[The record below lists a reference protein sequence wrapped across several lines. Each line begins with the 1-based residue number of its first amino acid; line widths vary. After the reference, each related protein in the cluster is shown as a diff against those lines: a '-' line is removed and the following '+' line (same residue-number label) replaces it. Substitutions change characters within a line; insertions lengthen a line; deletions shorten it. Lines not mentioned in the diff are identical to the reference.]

1 MSDGN
6 MRDASWVLLRQLN
19 QTSTTPWL
27 VAGDFNEIMYSN
39 EKRGGRLRSAR
50 QMEQFRMVLSE
61 CNLYD
66 LGFSGRWYTWERG
79 RFLHNNVRERLDR
92 GVANSQWN
100 QSFPDYLVK
109 HLRHSFSD
117 HCPVLID
124 TTGKRQDFRHSPPL
138 PFKFDAAWVM
148 DDSCTT
154 IIFEFWSS
162 HTSDLPTKLCE
173 LGSSLKNWSLSMRKE
188 KRAVKDSLEARL
200 KELEEG
206 DLDDDVLAELID
218 VKLGLNIEADKEELS
233 WKQRARVN
241 WLSHGDKNT
250 TFFHNFAAARKKN
263 NLIKEIGN
271 GQGSIV
277 STTEEIAC
285 VAVDFFKDLFSASV
299 TSDAETVLRNVRHC
313 VTPIMNE
320 FNVALLAKQG
330 WRILS
335 NHSSLLARVL
345 KARYFPRTDFL
356 SAQLGSTPSYTWRS
370 IYSAKGLL
378 EKGLG
383 WRIGNGRDVSIWN
396 DSWLLVKGDGR
407 IRDHAIDIQYTRV
420 VDLINPTSNEW
431 NSALVKSIFTPSV
444 AQQILCIPLAK
455 TETDDMLVWRYEGN
469 GHYTPKSGYR
479 LLRDEA
485 SMEFRGIRIHGSNS
499 FPEFFNLLW
508 NLNLPSKCKIFLW
521 RLFHNFIPNFT
532 NLQQRRIQVQ
542 NACPFCEVAA
552 ESTAHFLY
560 ECSWSIQL
568 LQALHIEFPDPSQF
582 LDYRS
587 WLSRFIINS
596 DREKRVVIVIT
607 YWALWYARNQ
617 LVHEGIKQSIHK
629 ISAFVLAHVAELD
642 IVAALSLSS
651 LPSVPSRWSLPASGI
666 IKINF
671 DTSFLSSTK
680 EAISGIV
687 ARDSTGLIMAAC
699 IIPHSDV
706 NDAFV
711 AEVKACESAVL
722 FAIEL
727 GFKSVQV
734 EGDSL
739 TVIRKFSSGSLDKSI
754 IQPIITDIKAK
765 LHLFEKITF
774 SHVGRQGNAAAHALA
789 RIHTQF
795 QLPRYWV
802 EEAPQEVEQITLADL
817 R

>member
-1 MSDGN
+1 
-6 MRDASWVLLRQLN
+6 
-19 QTSTTPWL
+19 
-27 VAGDFNEIMYSN
+27 
-39 EKRGGRLRSAR
+39 
-50 QMEQFRMVLSE
+50 
-61 CNLYD
+61 
-66 LGFSGRWYTWERG
+66 
-79 RFLHNNVRERLDR
+79 
-92 GVANSQWN
+92 
-100 QSFPDYLVK
+100 
-109 HLRHSFSD
+109 
-117 HCPVLID
+117 
-124 TTGKRQDFRHSPPL
+124 
-138 PFKFDAAWVM
+138 
-148 DDSCTT
+148 
-154 IIFEFWSS
+154 
-162 HTSDLPTKLCE
+162 
-173 LGSSLKNWSLSMRKE
+173 MRKE

-206 DLDDDVLAELID
+206 DLDDDVLAESID

-233 WKQRARVN
+233 WEQRARVN

-320 FNVALLAKQG
+320 GGKEVFIKSVLQAIPIYAMQCFLLPKSLCDKLEIAMNRFWWKNTASKNGIHWCSWNVMATPKHYGGMGFRDISKFNVALLAKQG

-335 NHSSLLARVL
+335 NPSSLLARVL

-383 WRIGNGRDVSIWN
+383 WRIGTGRDVSIWN
-396 DSWLLVKGDGR
+396 DSWLLDKGDGR

-444 AQQILCIPLAK
+444 AQQILCIPLSK

-508 NLNLPSKCKIFLW
+508 NLNLPSKL
-521 RLFHNFIPNFT
+521 
-532 NLQQRRIQVQ
+532 
-542 NACPFCEVAA
+542 AA

-629 ISAFVLAHVAELD
+629 ISAFVLVHVVELD
-642 IVAALSLSS
+642 IVVALSLSS

-680 EAISGIV
+680 EAFSGIV
-687 ARDSTGLIMAAC
+687 ARNSTGLIMAAC

-711 AEVKACESAVL
+711 AEEKACESAVL

-754 IQPIITDIKAK
+754 IQQIITDIKAK

-774 SHVGRQGNAAAHALA
+774 SHVGWQGIAAAHALA

-802 EEAPQEVEQITLADL
+802 EEAPQEHPFILFLRTLAISRL
-817 R
+817 STLQFLIYGCLGSHAESI

>member
-1 MSDGN
+1 
-6 MRDASWVLLRQLN
+6 
-19 QTSTTPWL
+19 
-27 VAGDFNEIMYSN
+27 
-39 EKRGGRLRSAR
+39 
-50 QMEQFRMVLSE
+50 
-61 CNLYD
+61 
-66 LGFSGRWYTWERG
+66 
-79 RFLHNNVRERLDR
+79 
-92 GVANSQWN
+92 
-100 QSFPDYLVK
+100 
-109 HLRHSFSD
+109 
-117 HCPVLID
+117 
-124 TTGKRQDFRHSPPL
+124 
-138 PFKFDAAWVM
+138 M

-154 IIFEFWSS
+154 IISEFWSS

-188 KRAVKDSLEARL
+188 KRAVKDSLGARL

-233 WKQRARVN
+233 WEQRARVN

-299 TSDAETVLRNVRHC
+299 TNDVETVLRNVRHC

-320 FNVALLAKQG
+320 NTASKNGIHWCSWNVMATPKHYEGMGFRDISKFNVALLAKQG

-335 NHSSLLARVL
+335 NPSSLLARVL

-383 WRIGNGRDVSIWN
+383 WRIGTGRDVSIWN

-431 NSALVKSIFTPSV
+431 NSSLVKSIFTPSV
-444 AQQILCIPLAK
+444 VQQILCIPLAK
-455 TETDDMLVWRYEGN
+455 TETNDMLVWRYEATHSQN
-469 GHYTPKSGYR
+469 FS
-479 LLRDEA
+479 
-485 SMEFRGIRIHGSNS
+485 
-499 FPEFFNLLW
+499 
-508 NLNLPSKCKIFLW
+508 IFYG
-521 RLFHNFIPNFT
+521 
-532 NLQQRRIQVQ
+532 IQVQ

-680 EAISGIV
+680 EAFSGIV
-687 ARDSTGLIMAAC
+687 ARNSTGLIMATC

-711 AEVKACESAVL
+711 AEAKACESAVL
-722 FAIEL
+722 FTIEL

-739 TVIRKFSSGSLDKSI
+739 TVIRKFSSDSLDKSI

-802 EEAPQEVEQITLADL
+802 EEAPQEVEQITLANL

>member
-1 MSDGN
+1 MN
-6 MRDASWVLLRQLN
+6 
-19 QTSTTPWL
+19 
-27 VAGDFNEIMYSN
+27 
-39 EKRGGRLRSAR
+39 
-50 QMEQFRMVLSE
+50 
-61 CNLYD
+61 
-66 LGFSGRWYTWERG
+66 
-79 RFLHNNVRERLDR
+79 RF
-92 GVANSQWN
+92 W
-100 QSFPDYLVK
+100 
-109 HLRHSFSD
+109 
-117 HCPVLID
+117 
-124 TTGKRQDFRHSPPL
+124 
-138 PFKFDAAWVM
+138 W
-148 DDSCTT
+148 
-154 IIFEFWSS
+154 
-162 HTSDLPTKLCE
+162 
-173 LGSSLKNWSLSMRKE
+173 
-188 KRAVKDSLEARL
+188 
-200 KELEEG
+200 
-206 DLDDDVLAELID
+206 
-218 VKLGLNIEADKEELS
+218 
-233 WKQRARVN
+233 
-241 WLSHGDKNT
+241 KNT
-250 TFFHNFAAARKKN
+250 ASKN
-263 NLIKEIGN
+263 GIHWC
-271 GQGSIV
+271 SW
-277 STTEEIAC
+277 
-285 VAVDFFKDLFSASV
+285 
-299 TSDAETVLRNVRHC
+299 NVMA
-313 VTPIMNE
+313 TPKHYGGMGFRDISK
-320 FNVALLAKQG
+320 FNVAFLAKQG

-335 NHSSLLARVL
+335 NPSSLLARVL

-383 WRIGNGRDVSIWN
+383 WRIGTGRDVSIWN
-396 DSWLLVKGDGR
+396 DSWLLDKGDGR

-420 VDLINPTSNEW
+420 VDLINPTRNEW

-444 AQQILCIPLAK
+444 AQKILCIPLAK

-485 SMEFRGIRIHGSNS
+485 SVEFR
-499 FPEFFNLLW
+499 
-508 NLNLPSKCKIFLW
+508 
-521 RLFHNFIPNFT
+521 
-532 NLQQRRIQVQ
+532 
-542 NACPFCEVAA
+542 ACHLC
-552 ESTAHFLY
+552 L
-560 ECSWSIQL
+560 
-568 LQALHIEFPDPSQF
+568 
-582 LDYRS
+582 
-587 WLSRFIINS
+587 RF
-596 DREKRVVIVIT
+596 
-607 YWALWYARNQ
+607 
-617 LVHEGIKQSIHK
+617 
-629 ISAFVLAHVAELD
+629 
-642 IVAALSLSS
+642 
-651 LPSVPSRWSLPASGI
+651 RWSLPASGI

-680 EAISGIV
+680 EAFSGIV
-687 ARDSTGLIMAAC
+687 ARNSTGLIMAAC

-711 AEVKACESAVL
+711 AEAKACESAVL